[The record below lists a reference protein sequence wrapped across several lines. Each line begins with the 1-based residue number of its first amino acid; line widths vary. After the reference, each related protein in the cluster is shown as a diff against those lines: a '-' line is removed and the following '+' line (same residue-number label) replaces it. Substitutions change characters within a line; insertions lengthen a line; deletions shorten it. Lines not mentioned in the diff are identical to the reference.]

1 MKNVYEIFEF
11 PLIKEKLLHYA
22 NTELSQQ
29 YISSLEMFEEEEAL
43 SLSLKELNE
52 AMSYS
57 QKYGRINVFFI
68 LI

>member
-29 YISSLEMFEEEEAL
+29 YISSLEMYQHHQA
-43 SLSLKELNE
+43 
-52 AMSYS
+52 AM
-57 QKYGRINVFFI
+57 
-68 LI
+68 